1 MTENATA
8 TPRPDAVEATAPAAP
23 AAPPAS
29 RAAWIVAAVIF
40 AALAAIPFLSE
51 VWGGAWL
58 TSLAVRAMILAIVAI
73 SLDLLMG
80 HGGLV
85 SFGHSAFVAIGAY
98 ACGIMITEGTY
109 EMALIL
115 PVAIGAAALFALA
128 SGAICLRTSGVS
140 FIMITLAFGQMVY
153 FALGSLAQYGAD
165 DGLTLWSGPD
175 LFGTR
180 WLQSE
185 MGVYVSVFA
194 VLLGTWALVHRIV
207 YSRFGRV
214 LRAARQNPTRVASM
228 GYSVFR
234 YRLVAYVIAGVIA
247 AVAGVLWATHA
258 SFVSPSLGAW
268 QRSGDLIVMVVL
280 GGMATR
286 NGALVGAL
294 FFIVIEEALS
304 AITHD
309 WRLIFGPLLVLIAL
323 FASGGLVGLLDRIK
337 GSNA

>member
-1 MTENATA
+1 MTDRADIQAPATA
-8 TPRPDAVEATAPAAP
+8 APRAPLVVAGVLFAV
-23 AAPPAS
+23 
-29 RAAWIVAAVIF
+29 
-40 AALAAIPFLSE
+40 LACIPFLAE
-51 VWGGAWL
+51 LHGGAWL

-80 HGGLV
+80 HGGMV

-98 ACGIMITEGTY
+98 ACGIMITEGVY

-115 PVAIGAAALFALA
+115 PVAMAAAGLFAVA

-140 FIMITLAFGQMVY
+140 FIMITLAFGQMV
-153 FALGSLAQYGAD
+153 FFGLGSLAQYGAD

-175 LFGTR
+175 FLGTR
-180 WLQSE
+180 WLASD

-194 VLLGTWALVHRIV
+194 VLLGTWALMHRIV
-207 YSRFGRV
+207 HSRFGRV

-234 YRLVAYVIAGVIA
+234 YRLTAYAIAGVIA
-247 AVAGVLWATHA
+247 SVAGVLWATHA
-258 SFVSPSLGAW
+258 AFVSPSLGAW

-286 NGALVGAL
+286 NGALAGAL
-294 FFIVIEEALS
+294 FFILIEETLS
-304 AITHD
+304 SITHD
-309 WRLIFGPLLVLIAL
+309 WRLMFGPLLVLIAL
-323 FASGGLVGLLDRIK
+323 YARGGLVGLLDRIR
-337 GSNA
+337 GPQ

>member
-1 MTENATA
+1 MTDQADIQAPAAA
-8 TPRPDAVEATAPAAP
+8 TPRAPF
-23 AAPPAS
+23 
-29 RAAWIVAAVIF
+29 IVAGVIF
-40 AALAAIPFLSE
+40 AALALIPVLAEF
-51 VWGGAWL
+51 WGGAWL

-80 HGGLV
+80 HGGMV

-98 ACGIMITEGTY
+98 ACGIMITEGVY

-115 PVAIGAAALFALA
+115 PVAIAAAGLFALI

-140 FIMITLAFGQMVY
+140 FIMITLAFGQMIY

-175 LFGTR
+175 FLGTS
-180 WLQSE
+180 WLGSD
-185 MGVYVSVFA
+185 MGVYVTVFA
-194 VLLGTWALVHRIV
+194 VLLATWALVHRITGA
-207 YSRFGRV
+207 RFGRV

-234 YRLVAYVIAGVIA
+234 YRLTAYVIAGVIA
-247 AVAGVLWATHA
+247 AIAGVLWATHA
-258 SFVSPSLGAW
+258 AFISPSLGAW

-286 NGALVGAL
+286 NGALLGAL
-294 FFIVIEEALS
+294 FFILIEETLS
-304 AITHD
+304 SITHD

-323 FASGGLVGLLDRIK
+323 YARGGLVGLLDRAR
-337 GSNA
+337 GPQ

>member
-1 MTENATA
+1 MTGNAA
-8 TPRPDAVEATAPAAP
+8 RNAAWNEARNAAMP
-23 AAPPAS
+23 PAPP
-29 RAAWIVAAVIF
+29 RTPLLVAGLIF
-40 AALAAIPFLSE
+40 AGLAAIPFLAE
-51 VWGGAWL
+51 AHGGAWL
-58 TSLAVRAMILAIVAI
+58 TSLAVRAMILAIVAM

-98 ACGIMITEGTY
+98 ACGIMITEGIQ

-115 PVAIGAAALFALA
+115 PVALGAAALFALL
-128 SGAICLRTSGVS
+128 SGTICLRTSGVS
-140 FIMITLAFGQMVY
+140 FIMITLAFGQMAF

-165 DGLTLWSGPD
+165 DGLTLWSSAD
-175 LFGTR
+175 LFGSR
-180 WLQSE
+180 WLDNAT
-185 MGVYVSVFA
+185 GVYIAVFS
-194 VLLGTWALVHRIV
+194 VLLGVWLLIDRIV
-207 YSRFGRV
+207 GSRFGRV

-234 YRLVAYVIAGVIA
+234 FRLVAYVIAAVIA
-247 AVAGVLWATHA
+247 ALGGVLWAVHS

-286 NGALVGAL
+286 NGALLGAL
-294 FFIVIEEALS
+294 FFIAIEESLS

-309 WRLIFGPLLVLIAL
+309 WRLIFGPVLVLIAL
-323 FASGGLVGLLDRIK
+323 YARGGLAGLIDRLRRP
-337 GSNA
+337 A

>member
-1 MTENATA
+1 MSDRA
-8 TPRPDAVEATAPAAP
+8 DSLPAAP
-23 AAPPAS
+23 ARPAAS
-29 RAAWIVAAVIF
+29 LVVAGVLF
-40 AALAAIPFLSE
+40 AALALIPFLSQYH
-51 VWGGAWL
+51 GGSWL

-98 ACGIMITEGTY
+98 ATGIMLEEGVR
-109 EMALIL
+109 EILLIL
-115 PVAIGAAALFALA
+115 PVALGAAGLFALL
-128 SGAICLRTSGVS
+128 SGAVSLRTSGVS
-140 FIMITLAFGQMVY
+140 FIMITLAFGQMIF
-153 FALGSLAQYGAD
+153 FALGSLAQYGGD
-165 DGLTLWSGPD
+165 DGLTIWSAPEF
-175 LFGTR
+175 FGTK
-180 WLQSE
+180 WLGSS
-185 MGVYVSVFA
+185 MGVYATVFA
-194 VLLGTWALVHRIV
+194 VLVGVWALTHRIV
-207 YSRFGRV
+207 GSRFGRV

-234 YRLVAYVIAGVIA
+234 YRLTAYVTAGVIA

-258 SFVSPSLGAW
+258 AFVSPSLGSW

-294 FFIVIEEALS
+294 FFVAIEEALS
-304 AITHD
+304 SITHD

-323 FASGGLVGLLDRIK
+323 HARGGLVGLFDRAR
-337 GSNA
+337 GPA

>member
-1 MTENATA
+1 MSDRAETL
-8 TPRPDAVEATAPAAP
+8 PAAP
-23 AAPPAS
+23 ARPG
-29 RAAWIVAAVIF
+29 AAVLVAGVVF
-40 AALAAIPFLSE
+40 AVLALIPVLAEFY
-51 VWGGAWL
+51 GGNWL

-98 ACGIMITEGTY
+98 ATAIMLDGGTS

-115 PVAIGAAALFALA
+115 PVALGAAALFAAL

-153 FALGSLAQYGAD
+153 FALGSLAQYGGD
-165 DGLTLWSGPD
+165 DGLTLWSAPD
-175 LFGTR
+175 FLGTN
-180 WLQSE
+180 WLASKTS
-185 MGVYVSVFA
+185 VYIAVFA
-194 VLLGTWALVHRIV
+194 LLLGTWALVHRIV
-207 YSRFGRV
+207 GSRFGRV

-228 GYSVFR
+228 GYSVAR
-234 YRLVAYVIAGVIA
+234 YRLTAYVIAGMIA
-247 AVAGVLWATHA
+247 ALAGVLWCTHA
-258 SFVSPSLGAW
+258 SFVSPSLGSW

-280 GGMATR
+280 GGLGTR
-286 NGALVGAL
+286 NGALIGAL
-294 FFIVIEEALS
+294 FFVVIEEALS

-323 FASGGLVGLLDRIK
+323 FARGGLVGLLDRVR
-337 GSNA
+337 GPQ

>member
-1 MTENATA
+1 MSA
-8 TPRPDAVEATAPAAP
+8 EAAPLTAPQERP
-23 AAPPAS
+23 K
-29 RAAWIVAAVIF
+29 RAALIVAGVIF
-40 AALAAIPFLSE
+40 AALALIPFVSE
-51 VWGGAWL
+51 LYGGAWL
-58 TSLAVRAMILAIVAI
+58 TSLAVRVMIFAIVAI

-98 ACGIMITEGTY
+98 ACGIMLTEGIY

-115 PVAIGAAALFALA
+115 PVAMLAAATFAAL
-128 SGAICLRTSGVS
+128 SGMICLRTSGVS

-153 FALGSLAQYGAD
+153 FALGSLSQYGAD

-175 LFGTR
+175 LVGSGF
-180 WLQSE
+180 LQGD
-185 MGVYVSVFA
+185 MGVYSVTFA
-194 VLLGTWALVHRIV
+194 ALLGTWALVHMLV
-207 YSRFGRV
+207 GSRFGRV
-214 LRAARQNPTRVASM
+214 LRAARQNPTRTASM
-228 GYSVFR
+228 GYSVLR
-234 YRLVAYVIAGVIA
+234 YRLVAYVIAGMLA

-258 SFVSPSLGAW
+258 SFVSPSLGSW

-286 NGALVGAL
+286 NGALLGAI
-294 FFIVIEEALS
+294 FFIVIEEVLS

-323 FASGGLVGLLDRIK
+323 YARGGLVGLLDRIR
-337 GSNA
+337 GPQ